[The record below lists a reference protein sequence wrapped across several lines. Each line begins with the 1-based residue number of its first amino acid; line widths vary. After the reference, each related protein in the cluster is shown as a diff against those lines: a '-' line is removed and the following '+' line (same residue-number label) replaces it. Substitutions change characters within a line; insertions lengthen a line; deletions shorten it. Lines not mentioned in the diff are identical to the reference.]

1 MPEQSTGAML
11 AEARRTA
18 GLTVTQLS
26 EATRIREAII
36 YAIERDDFSQ
46 CGGDFYARG
55 HVRAVAKAVG
65 LDPVA
70 TVHFYDEEHSGA
82 ATPIRAAA
90 VFQAERK
97 IRINER
103 RGLNWTMALGVALAI
118 VMVFGAVRV
127 LGGGTSDE
135 VRTADSR
142 LVPPNA
148 PIGEHA
154 PKASHAKGKKAK
166 DDVKEKKDKMVV
178 VKVKAKRASYL
189 NVRDGKGLNLFTG
202 TLPAGKSST
211 WKSESGVHLVIGDAG
226 AVSLQVNGKDLGRA
240 GARGEMVTRSFV
252 PSEAQPR

>member
-11 AEARRTA
+11 AEARRSA

-82 ATPIRAAA
+82 VTPIRAAA

-127 LGGGTSDE
+127 LGGATSDE

-148 PIGEHA
+148 PITEHA
-154 PKASHAKGKKAK
+154 PKPSHAKGKTANAAAK
-166 DDVKEKKDKMVV
+166 DMVV

-189 NVRDGKGLNLFTG
+189 NVRDGKGRNLFSG

-211 WKSESGVHLVIGDAG
+211 YRSEIAVHLVIGDAG

-252 PSEAQPR
+252 PSEARPR

>member
-11 AEARRTA
+11 AEARRSA

-82 ATPIRAAA
+82 VTPIRAAA

-148 PIGEHA
+148 PIAEHA
-154 PKASHAKGKKAK
+154 PKASHAKGKTAK
-166 DDVKEKKDKMVV
+166 DKKGKEVV

-189 NVRDGKGLNLFTG
+189 NVRDGKGLNLFSG

-240 GARGEMVTRSFV
+240 GASGEMVTRSFE
-252 PSEAQPR
+252 PSAARPR

>member
-11 AEARRTA
+11 AAARRSA
-18 GLTVTQLS
+18 GLTVAQLS
-26 EATRIREAII
+26 ETTRIREAII

-70 TVHFYDEEHSGA
+70 TVHLYDEEHSGA
-82 ATPIRAAA
+82 VTPIRAAA

-118 VMVFGAVRV
+118 TMVFGAVRV

-135 VRTADSR
+135 MRTADSH
-142 LVPPNA
+142 LIPPNV
-148 PIGEHA
+148 PINEHA
-154 PKASHAKGKKAK
+154 PKPSHAKGKASNAAAK
-166 DDVKEKKDKMVV
+166 DVVV
-178 VKVKAKRASYL
+178 VKVKAKSPSYL
-189 NVRDGKGLNLFTG
+189 NVSDAKGRKLFSG
-202 TLPAGKSST
+202 TLAAGKSKTYRSDT
-211 WKSESGVHLVIGDAG
+211 EVRLLIGDAG
-226 AVSLQVNGKDLGRA
+226 AVSLQVDGKDLGHP
-240 GARGEMVTRSFV
+240 GALGEMVTRSFK
-252 PSEAQPR
+252 PSKAQPR